1 MIKLLG
7 CVVIF
12 ASLPNVTPGM
22 ANHSPLQVAQASS
35 SSSIQGYCFS
45 VATNDDLGFYR
56 EDLYSGKSSHGSGSK
71 LRFIMNKSLTIAPI
85 LKLYKEQERGIS

>member
-22 ANHSPLQVAQASS
+22 ANHSPRQVAQASS

-45 VATNDDLGFYR
+45 VATNDGLDATARIYIQGNQVTGRVASYDS
-56 EDLYSGKSSHGSGSK
+56 E
-71 LRFIMNKSLTIAPI
+71 
-85 LKLYKEQERGIS
+85 